1 MDAQNQLEQL
11 QFKLENLKKRQ
22 SYFENDIKAL
32 ELEIEALAAL
42 IKAQTT
48 SQTVAQETVV
58 VVKDEVKPIIPL
70 PEPKPTVV
78 EEKVQAPIVEAPKPI
93 IEIPKPTIETPKPQT
108 KVEPIKTAVNSSS
121 NSSLEKYIGQNLI
134 PVIGIIITVIGVGIG
149 AKYAIDHQLVSP
161 LTRIILGYVMAS
173 GLLFFALKLKAKY
186 KQFSAILL
194 SGSLAIFYFI
204 TFFAYSFYQLFPV
217 QVAFVA
223 MLVITAAA
231 VYASIKY
238 NLIIIS
244 HIGLVGAYAVPFLL
258 SDGSGRVGIFFSYIS
273 IINIGILAV
282 SFFRN
287 WKSLYYVSFGL
298 TWFIFLLWFATGYN
312 DAKHFNLAMI
322 FVTVFF
328 LIFHA
333 TNLAYKLVKKEI
345 FDELNVMMV
354 LLNSF
359 LFYGLG
365 IAILMRHESVI
376 DYKAWFTLLN
386 GVIHLAVAALL
397 YFLKTEDKKFHTL
410 SVGLAIS
417 YFTLYVPIELD
428 GRWITFLWIFE
439 AALLFWIGRTK
450 ASRIYEFFAYPLMLL
465 GFISLVINWVDVY
478 ADYYWNVKDF
488 NLFFNINFLTSLVYG
503 LVLLFIYMVSK
514 ISKFQSPFANNP
526 GMLYLT
532 QNLIFVLL
540 LIVLYLGIHLE
551 LNHFWVVKYQQ
562 SITKVVLWNDYTSQA
577 GDSVLKSMKTV
588 SSIFYGLIFVSAL
601 GFFKRKS
608 NNSEEFNM
616 IFFMGF
622 IFALFFFL
630 TLGLYELNSMHL
642 KYIYAAKSHIFYRG
656 FVLIGIRY
664 IGYAIVAFA
673 MFIMHHF
680 VKNQMKWNS
689 MKIISEY
696 ILHTV
701 IVWVI
706 SAEIVNWMHTFGSNQ
721 AYKLAIS
728 IFAGFYS
735 LFLIMLGIWKNKI
748 YLRIGAFALFGITL
762 VKLFFYD
769 IAQLDTIFKTVI
781 FISLGLLLLVISFLY
796 NKYKKRLFGED

>member
-1 MDAQNQLEQL
+1 MDAQHQLEQL
-11 QFKLENLKKRQ
+11 QTKLENLKQRQ

-32 ELEIEALAAL
+32 ELEIGALVTL
-42 IKAQTT
+42 IKTQTA
-48 SQTVAQETVV
+48 SQPEVQETIS
-58 VVKDEVKPIIPL
+58 VVKDEVKPIVTLVESKPNPL
-70 PEPKPTVV
+70 VDKVETLKPQI
-78 EEKVQAPIVEAPKPI
+78 KVQ
-93 IEIPKPTIETPKPQT
+93 
-108 KVEPIKTAVNSSS
+108 PIKAAASSSFNSSF
-121 NSSLEKYIGQNLI
+121 EKYIGQNLI

-149 AKYAIDHQLVSP
+149 AKYAIDHQLISP

-173 GLLFFALKLKAKY
+173 GLLFFAWKLKAKY

-217 QVAFVA
+217 QVTFVA
-223 MLVITAAA
+223 MLAITAAT

-298 TWFIFLLWFATGYN
+298 TWLIFLLWFATGYS
-312 DAKHFNLAMI
+312 DAKHFKLAMI

-328 LIFHA
+328 LIFQA
-333 TNLAYKLVKKEI
+333 TNLVSKLVKKEM

-359 LFYGLG
+359 LYYGLG
-365 IAILMRHESVI
+365 TAILIRHESLN

-397 YFLKTEDKKFHTL
+397 YFLKSEDKKFHTL

-465 GFISLVINWVDVY
+465 GFASLIINWVDVY
-478 ADYYWNVKDF
+478 AVNYQNVKDL
-488 NLFFNINFLTSLVYG
+488 NLFFNINFLTSLIYG
-503 LVLLFIYMVSK
+503 IVLLFIHKVSK
-514 ISKFQSPFANNP
+514 ISKFQSPFANNA

-532 QNLIFVLL
+532 QNLIFTLL

-551 LNHFWVVKYQQ
+551 LNHFWVLKYQQ
-562 SITKVVLWNDYTSQA
+562 SIQSALSIEDYFDSFVER

-588 SSIFYGLIFVSAL
+588 SSIFYGLIFISVL
-601 GFFKRKS
+601 GYFKRKS

-630 TLGLYELNSMHL
+630 TLGLYTLNSMHL
-642 KYIYAAKSHIFYRG
+642 KYIYADKSNVFYRG
-656 FVLIGIRY
+656 FGLVGIRY
-664 IGYAIVAFA
+664 VGFAIAAFS
-673 MFIMHHF
+673 MFIMHQF
-680 VKNQMKWNS
+680 LKNQMKWNS
-689 MKIISEY
+689 MKIITEY

-701 IVWVI
+701 IVWVV

-721 AYKLAIS
+721 AYKLALS

-735 LFLIMLGIWKNKI
+735 LFLISLGIWKNKI

-762 VKLFFYD
+762 IKLFFYD
-769 IAQLDTIFKTVI
+769 IAQLNTIFKTVI

-796 NKYKKRLFGED
+796 NKYKYRLFGED

>member
-11 QFKLENLKKRQ
+11 KLKLENLKQRQ

-32 ELEIEALAAL
+32 ELEIEAMAAL
-42 IKAQTT
+42 IKG
-48 SQTVAQETVV
+48 QTVAQETISI
-58 VVKDEVKPIIPL
+58 VKDEVKPIIPL
-70 PEPKPTVV
+70 AAPKPVTV
-78 EEKVQAPIVEAPKPI
+78 EEKVQAPLVETT
-93 IEIPKPTIETPKPQT
+93 KPTIETPKPQT

-149 AKYAIDHQLVSP
+149 AKYAIDHKLVSP

-173 GLLFFALKLKAKY
+173 GLLFFALKLKVKY

-194 SGSLAIFYFI
+194 SGSMAIFYFI
-204 TFFAYSFYQLFPV
+204 TFFAYSFYALFPV

-223 MLVITAAA
+223 MLVITAAT

-298 TWFIFLLWFATGYN
+298 TWFIFLLWFATGFN
-312 DAKHFNLAMI
+312 DVKHFKLAMI

-365 IAILMRHESVI
+365 IAILMRHESLN
-376 DYKAWFTLLN
+376 DYKAWFTLFN

-450 ASRIYEFFAYPLMLL
+450 ASRIYEFFSYPLMLL
-465 GFISLVINWVDVY
+465 GFGSLVINWVVVY
-478 ADYYWNVKDF
+478 AGIYQSVKVFDIF
-488 NLFFNINFLTSLVYG
+488 LNINFLTSLIYG
-503 LVLLFIYMVSK
+503 LILFFIYKISK
-514 ISKFQSPFANNP
+514 LSKFQSPFVKNP
-526 GMLYLT
+526 GMMYLT
-532 QNLIFVLL
+532 HNLIFTLL

-551 LNHFWVVKYQQ
+551 LNHFWVIKYQQ
-562 SITKVVLWNDYTSQA
+562 SFHKFNLWDDYFVSR
-577 GDSVLKSMKTV
+577 GDDVLKSMKTV
-588 SSIFYGLIFVSAL
+588 SSIFYGLIFVSLL

-608 NNSEEFNM
+608 DNSEEFNM

-656 FVLIGIRY
+656 FGLVGIRY

-701 IVWVI
+701 IVWII

-721 AYKLAIS
+721 AYKLALS
-728 IFAGFYS
+728 IFAGVYS
-735 LFLIMLGIWKNKI
+735 LFMIVLGIWKNKI

-762 VKLFFYD
+762 IKLFFYD

-796 NKYKKRLFGED
+796 NKYKNRLFGED

>member
-1 MDAQNQLEQL
+1 MDAQHQLEQL
-11 QFKLENLKKRQ
+11 QTKLENLKQRQ

-32 ELEIEALAAL
+32 ELEIGALVTL
-42 IKAQTT
+42 IKTQTA
-48 SQTVAQETVV
+48 SQPEVQETIS
-58 VVKDEVKPIIPL
+58 VVKDEVKPIVTLVESKPNPL
-70 PEPKPTVV
+70 VDKVETLKPQI
-78 EEKVQAPIVEAPKPI
+78 KVQ
-93 IEIPKPTIETPKPQT
+93 
-108 KVEPIKTAVNSSS
+108 PIKAAASSSFNSSF
-121 NSSLEKYIGQNLI
+121 EKYIGQNLI

-149 AKYAIDHQLVSP
+149 AKYAIDHQLISP

-173 GLLFFALKLKAKY
+173 GLLFFAWKLKAKY

-223 MLVITAAA
+223 MLAITAAT

-298 TWFIFLLWFATGYN
+298 TWLIFLLWFATGYS
-312 DAKHFNLAMI
+312 DAKHFKLAMI

-328 LIFHA
+328 LIFQA
-333 TNLAYKLVKKEI
+333 TNLVSKLVKKEM

-359 LFYGLG
+359 LYYGLG
-365 IAILMRHESVI
+365 TAILIRHESLN

-397 YFLKTEDKKFHTL
+397 YFLKSEDKKFHTL

-465 GFISLVINWVDVY
+465 GFASLIINWVDVY
-478 ADYYWNVKDF
+478 AVNYQNVKDL
-488 NLFFNINFLTSLVYG
+488 NLFFNINFLTSLIYG
-503 LVLLFIYMVSK
+503 IVLLFIHKVSK
-514 ISKFQSPFANNP
+514 ISKFQSPFANNA

-532 QNLIFVLL
+532 QNLIFTLL

-551 LNHFWVVKYQQ
+551 LNHFWVLKYQQ
-562 SITKVVLWNDYTSQA
+562 SIQSALSIEDYFDSFVER

-588 SSIFYGLIFVSAL
+588 SSIFYGLIFISVL
-601 GFFKRKS
+601 GYFKRKS

-630 TLGLYELNSMHL
+630 TLGLYTLNSMHL
-642 KYIYAAKSHIFYRG
+642 KYIYADKSNVFYRG
-656 FVLIGIRY
+656 FGLVGIRY
-664 IGYAIVAFA
+664 VGFAIAAFS
-673 MFIMHHF
+673 MFIMHQF
-680 VKNQMKWNS
+680 LKNQMKWNS
-689 MKIISEY
+689 MKIITEY

-701 IVWVI
+701 IVWVV

-721 AYKLAIS
+721 AYKLALS

-735 LFLIMLGIWKNKI
+735 LFLISLGIWKNKI

-762 VKLFFYD
+762 IKLFFYD
-769 IAQLDTIFKTVI
+769 IAQLNTIFKTVI

-796 NKYKKRLFGED
+796 NKYKYRLFGED

>member
-11 QFKLENLKKRQ
+11 QFKLENLKQRQ

-32 ELEIEALAAL
+32 ELEIEVLAAL
-42 IKAQTT
+42 IKGQTA
-48 SQTVAQETVV
+48 AQETIS

-70 PEPKPTVV
+70 TESKPTQVA
-78 EEKVQAPIVEAPKPI
+78 ETEQSPIIEVPKPI
-93 IEIPKPTIETPKPQT
+93 IETPKPTIQTPKPQT
-108 KVEPIKTAVNSSS
+108 KVQPIKTANSSS

-149 AKYAIDHQLVSP
+149 AKYAIDHKLISP

-223 MLVITAAA
+223 MLVITAAT

-298 TWFIFLLWFATGYN
+298 TWFIFLLWFATGFN
-312 DAKHFNLAMI
+312 DVKHFKLAMI

-365 IAILMRHESVI
+365 IAILMRHESLN

-386 GVIHLAVAALL
+386 GVIHLAVGALL

-428 GRWITFLWIFE
+428 GRWITYLWIFE

-465 GFISLVINWVDVY
+465 GFASLVINWVDVY
-478 ADYYWNVKDF
+478 AGYYHNVKDF
-488 NLFFNINFLTSLVYG
+488 NLFFNINFLTSLIYG
-503 LVLLFIYMVSK
+503 LMLLFIYKVSQL
-514 ISKFQSPFANNP
+514 SKFQSPFASNP

-532 QNLIFVLL
+532 QNLIFTLL

-562 SITKVVLWNDYTSQA
+562 SIRSALSVDYFVER
-577 GDSVLKSMKTV
+577 GDSVLKSMKIV

-642 KYIYAAKSHIFYRG
+642 KYIYAAKSQIFYRG
-656 FVLIGIRY
+656 FGLVGIRY

-673 MFIMHHF
+673 MFIMHQF

-701 IVWVI
+701 IVWII

-721 AYKLAIS
+721 AYKLALS

-735 LFLIMLGIWKNKI
+735 LFMIVLGIWKNKI

-796 NKYKKRLFGED
+796 NKYKNRLFGEE

>member
-11 QFKLENLKKRQ
+11 QTKLENLKQRQ

-32 ELEIEALAAL
+32 ELEIGALVTL
-42 IKAQTT
+42 IKTQTA
-48 SQTVAQETVV
+48 SQPEVQETIS
-58 VVKDEVKPIIPL
+58 VVKDEVKPIVTLVESKPNPL
-70 PEPKPTVV
+70 VDKVETLKPQI
-78 EEKVQAPIVEAPKPI
+78 KVQ
-93 IEIPKPTIETPKPQT
+93 
-108 KVEPIKTAVNSSS
+108 PIKAAASSSFNSSF
-121 NSSLEKYIGQNLI
+121 EKYIGQNLI

-149 AKYAIDHQLVSP
+149 AKYAIDHQLISP

-173 GLLFFALKLKAKY
+173 GLLFFAWKLKAKY

-223 MLVITAAA
+223 MLAITAATL
-231 VYASIKY
+231 YASIKY

-298 TWFIFLLWFATGYN
+298 TWLIFLLWFATGYS
-312 DAKHFNLAMI
+312 DAKHFKLAMI

-328 LIFHA
+328 LIFQA
-333 TNLAYKLVKKEI
+333 TNLVYKLVKKEM

-359 LFYGLG
+359 LYYGLG
-365 IAILMRHESVI
+365 TAILIRHESLN

-397 YFLKTEDKKFHTL
+397 YFLKSEDKKFHTL

-465 GFISLVINWVDVY
+465 GFASLIINWVDVY
-478 ADYYWNVKDF
+478 AVNYQNVKDL
-488 NLFFNINFLTSLVYG
+488 NLFFNINFLTSLIYG
-503 LVLLFIYMVSK
+503 IVLLFIHKVSK
-514 ISKFQSPFANNP
+514 ISKFQSPFANNA

-532 QNLIFVLL
+532 QNLIFTLL

-551 LNHFWVVKYQQ
+551 LNHFWVLKYQQ
-562 SITKVVLWNDYTSQA
+562 SIQSALSIEDYFDSFVER

-588 SSIFYGLIFVSAL
+588 SSIFYGLIFISVL
-601 GFFKRKS
+601 GYFKRKS

-630 TLGLYELNSMHL
+630 TLGLYALNSMHL
-642 KYIYAAKSHIFYRG
+642 KYIYADKSNVFYRG
-656 FVLIGIRY
+656 FGLVGIRY
-664 IGYAIVAFA
+664 VGFAIAAFS
-673 MFIMHHF
+673 MFIMHQF
-680 VKNQMKWNS
+680 LKNQMKWNS
-689 MKIISEY
+689 MKIITEY

-701 IVWVI
+701 IVWVV

-721 AYKLAIS
+721 AYKLALS

-735 LFLIMLGIWKNKI
+735 LFLISLGIWKNKI

-762 VKLFFYD
+762 IKLFFYD
-769 IAQLDTIFKTVI
+769 IAQLNTIFKTVI

-796 NKYKKRLFGED
+796 NKYKYRLFGED

>member
-1 MDAQNQLEQL
+1 MDAQHQLEQL
-11 QFKLENLKKRQ
+11 QTKLENLKQRQ

-32 ELEIEALAAL
+32 ELEIGALVTL
-42 IKAQTT
+42 IKTQTA
-48 SQTVAQETVV
+48 SQPQIQETIS
-58 VVKDEVKPIIPL
+58 VVKDEVKPIVTLVESKPNPL
-70 PEPKPTVV
+70 VDKVETLKPQI
-78 EEKVQAPIVEAPKPI
+78 KVQ
-93 IEIPKPTIETPKPQT
+93 
-108 KVEPIKTAVNSSS
+108 PIKAAASSS
-121 NSSLEKYIGQNLI
+121 FNSSLEKYIGQNLI

-149 AKYAIDHQLVSP
+149 AKYAIDHQLISP

-173 GLLFFALKLKAKY
+173 GLLFFAWKLKAKY

-223 MLVITAAA
+223 MLAITAAT

-298 TWFIFLLWFATGYN
+298 TWLIFLLWFATGYS
-312 DAKHFNLAMI
+312 DAKHFKLAMI

-333 TNLAYKLVKKEI
+333 TNLVYKLVKKEI

-365 IAILMRHESVI
+365 TAILIRHESLN

-386 GVIHLAVAALL
+386 GVIHLTVAALL
-397 YFLKTEDKKFHTL
+397 YFLKSEDKKFHTL

-417 YFTLYVPIELD
+417 YFTLCVPIELD

-465 GFISLVINWVDVY
+465 GFASLIINWVDVY
-478 ADYYWNVKDF
+478 AVNYQNVKDL
-488 NLFFNINFLTSLVYG
+488 NLFFNINFLTSLIYG
-503 LVLLFIYMVSK
+503 IVLLFIHKVSK
-514 ISKFQSPFANNP
+514 ISKFQSPFANNA
-526 GMLYLT
+526 GILYLT
-532 QNLIFVLL
+532 QNLIFTLL

-551 LNHFWVVKYQQ
+551 LNHFWVLKYQQ
-562 SITKVVLWNDYTSQA
+562 SIQSALSIEDYFDSFVER

-588 SSIFYGLIFVSAL
+588 SSIFYGLIFISVL
-601 GFFKRKS
+601 GYFKRKS

-630 TLGLYELNSMHL
+630 TLGLYALNSMHL
-642 KYIYAAKSHIFYRG
+642 KYIYADKSNVFYRG
-656 FVLIGIRY
+656 FGLVGIRY
-664 IGYAIVAFA
+664 VGFAIAAFS
-673 MFIMHHF
+673 MFIMHQF
-680 VKNQMKWNS
+680 LKNQMKWNS
-689 MKIISEY
+689 MKIITEY

-701 IVWVI
+701 IVWVV

-721 AYKLAIS
+721 AYKLALS

-735 LFLIMLGIWKNKI
+735 LFLIALGIWKSKI

-762 VKLFFYD
+762 IKLFFYD
-769 IAQLDTIFKTVI
+769 IAQLNTIFKTVI

-796 NKYKKRLFGED
+796 NKYKYRLFGED

>member
-1 MDAQNQLEQL
+1 MDYNNQLEQL
-11 QFKLENLKKRQ
+11 KIKLENLKQRQ
-22 SYFENDIKAL
+22 AHFENDIKLL
-32 ELEIEALAAL
+32 ELQISSLSRQINSQDSVQIQSLNVKEEINLIVPVAETKPKFEA
-42 IKAQTT
+42 TF
-48 SQTVAQETVV
+48 
-58 VVKDEVKPIIPL
+58 
-70 PEPKPTVV
+70 
-78 EEKVQAPIVEAPKPI
+78 EEKRNENRA
-93 IEIPKPTIETPKPQT
+93 EIPGQQT
-108 KVEPIKTAVNSSS
+108 RIQPVKINQNS
-121 NSSLEKYIGQNLI
+121 NSNASLEKYIGQNLI

-149 AKYAIDHQLVSP
+149 AKYAIDHKLISP
-161 LTRIILGYVMAS
+161 LTRIILGYIMAS
-173 GLLFFALKLKAKY
+173 GLLIFALKLKVKY
-186 KQFSAILL
+186 TQFSAVLL

-204 TFFAYSFYQLFPV
+204 TFFAYSFYGLIPV
-217 QVAFVA
+217 QLAFIS
-223 MLVITAAA
+223 MLIITAAT

-244 HIGLVGAYAVPFLL
+244 HSGLIGAYAVPFLL

-298 TWFIFLLWFATGYN
+298 TWFIFFLWFSTGFM
-312 DAKHFNLAMI
+312 DVKHFKLAMI
-322 FVTVFF
+322 FVTIFF

-333 TNLAYKLVKKEI
+333 INLAYKLVKKEI

-365 IAILMRHESVI
+365 IAILMRHESLN
-376 DYKAWFTLLN
+376 DYKALFTLIN
-386 GVIHLAVAALL
+386 GVIHVAIAALL
-397 YFLKTEDKKFHTL
+397 YFLKTEDKKFHIL

-465 GFISLVINWVDVY
+465 GFASLIINWVDVY
-478 ADYYWNVKDF
+478 AGFCSKVKDCT
-488 NLFFNINFLTSLVYG
+488 LFFNINFLTSLVYG
-503 LVLLFIYMVSK
+503 LVLLFIYKVSRLK
-514 ISKFQSPFANNP
+514 KFQSPFANNP

-532 QNLIFVLL
+532 QNVVFILL

-562 SITKVVLWNDYTSQA
+562 SITKVVLWNDYNSMT

-642 KYIYAAKSHIFYRG
+642 KYIYAGKSHVFYRG
-656 FVLIGIRY
+656 FGLVGIRY
-664 IGYAIVAFA
+664 IGYAIAAFS
-673 MFIMHHF
+673 MLIMHNF
-680 VKNQMKWNS
+680 VKNQMKWHS
-689 MKIISEY
+689 MKVISEY

-721 AYKLAIS
+721 AYKLALS
-728 IFAGFYS
+728 IFAGVYS
-735 LFLIMLGIWKNKI
+735 LFLIALGIWKNKI

-762 VKLFFYD
+762 IKLFFYD

-781 FISLGLLLLVISFLY
+781 FISLGVLLLIISFLY
-796 NKYKKRLFGED
+796 NKYKNRLFGED